1 MRDDNDAFGFDLGFA
16 IWQALR
22 KRIGLDYCRRLAAVV
37 IKHVRLC
44 GVVVVQDT
52 ADGRAWLKDNS
63 VGANC
68 PSCPPHAACDR
79 LVCWQGN
86 FAIADSRR
94 RGLKQVH
101 P

>member
-22 KRIGLDYCRRLAAVV
+22 KRIGLDDCRRLTAVV
-37 IKHVRLC
+37 IKHLRLC

-68 PSCPPHAACDR
+68 PLAHPTQP
-79 LVCWQGN
+79 
-86 FAIADSRR
+86 AIDWSVGKATLPLPTRDD
-94 RGLKQVH
+94 GV
-101 P
+101 